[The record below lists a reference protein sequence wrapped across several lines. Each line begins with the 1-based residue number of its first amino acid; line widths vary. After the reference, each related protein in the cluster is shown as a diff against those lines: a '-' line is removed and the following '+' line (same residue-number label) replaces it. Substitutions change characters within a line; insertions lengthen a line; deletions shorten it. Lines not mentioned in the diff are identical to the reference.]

1 MSEKQGCAIENMT
14 SPAQKAWHDWHES
27 AGFDPDDDDDYIP
40 EMPPLWRIAFS
51 AGAQWA
57 LEQVEAE

>member
-1 MSEKQGCAIENMT
+1 M

-51 AGAQWA
+51 AGVQWA
-57 LEQVEAE
+57 FEQVEAE